1 MGDGVHKTRLKK
13 SQPELT
19 TRCSQLKM
27 AVADGKCYLT
37 DCYSSKDFFFPFK
50 LGVFLV
56 EYFSIRFGRDVL
68 ACLFELSEGLY
79 GL

>member
-1 MGDGVHKTRLKK
+1 MGDGVYKTRLKK

-27 AVADGKCYLT
+27 AAADGKRYLT

-56 EYFSIRFGRDVL
+56 YYFSMRYTEND
-68 ACLFELSEGLY
+68 
-79 GL
+79 